1 MKKKWERGRKK
12 ATRNLVSC
20 RRLGPRASFFLVFFS
35 GDEVLSPGSG
45 YSETDRLTINIH
57 ALSPPPLQTPPHATV
72 HELRGPHGKELQ
84 AEVSRLVFFCTPE
97 RAPGAGPERARVQSL
112 FGNGATASLAACSQ
126 RQTSF
131 SSRAAL
137 PSLPPRLSLSLPHL
151 FPPSPSFFPSPP
163 APRP

>member
-57 ALSPPPLQTPPHATV
+57 ALPPPLSKLHPTPQFMNSEGRTGKSCR
-72 HELRGPHGKELQ
+72 LR
-84 AEVSRLVFFCTPE
+84 
-97 RAPGAGPERARVQSL
+97 
-112 FGNGATASLAACSQ
+112 
-126 RQTSF
+126 
-131 SSRAAL
+131 
-137 PSLPPRLSLSLPHL
+137 
-151 FPPSPSFFPSPP
+151 
-163 APRP
+163 